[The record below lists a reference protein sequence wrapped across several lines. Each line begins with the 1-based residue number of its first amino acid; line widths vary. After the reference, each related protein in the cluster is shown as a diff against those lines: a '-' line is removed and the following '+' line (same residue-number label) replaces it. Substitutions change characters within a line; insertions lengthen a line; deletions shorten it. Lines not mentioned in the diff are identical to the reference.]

1 MEPRPGKS
9 GKNSN
14 LKNCDFLCNVIR
26 AAVGPIFMEHEKELE
41 AARTDQV
48 PRIRRFNFVVE
59 DLKALYAPQAKK
71 LDGSSYIQGKK
82 LPKKG

>member
-1 MEPRPGKS
+1 
-9 GKNSN
+9 
-14 LKNCDFLCNVIR
+14 
-26 AAVGPIFMEHEKELE
+26 MEHEKELE

-71 LDGSSYIQGKK
+71 LDGSSYIQGTK
-82 LPKKG
+82 

>member
-1 MEPRPGKS
+1 MIM
-9 GKNSN
+9 
-14 LKNCDFLCNVIR
+14 FFIR

-82 LPKKG
+82 STQKRNHTVC

>member
-1 MEPRPGKS
+1 M
-9 GKNSN
+9 
-14 LKNCDFLCNVIR
+14 FFFIR

-71 LDGSSYIQGKK
+71 LDGSSYIQGTK
-82 LPKKG
+82 